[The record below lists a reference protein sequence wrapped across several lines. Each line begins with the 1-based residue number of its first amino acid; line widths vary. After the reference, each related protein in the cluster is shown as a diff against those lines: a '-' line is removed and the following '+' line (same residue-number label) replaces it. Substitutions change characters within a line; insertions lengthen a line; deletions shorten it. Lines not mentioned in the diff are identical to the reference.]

1 MKKTTTAATKKTT
14 TQTAAEAKKETTA
27 KKTTTVK
34 AAEPKKTTVKKTT
47 AKASGPKKATV
58 KKTTAVKK
66 ETAPKKTT
74 KAKTTYKPVKMNI
87 QVQYNYHDVS
97 LTEIEDM
104 VVNHLV
110 DAGYKKT
117 SILTLDIYYKAET
130 SEVFY
135 IAKTI
140 RKLSKT
146 KNLYIFNKWLPFLLE
161 GEFFNDS
168 PPLLKKEA
176 IKLLFYMSSLPIN
189 SASNNIF
196 TIIR

>member
-14 TQTAAEAKKETTA
+14 TQTAAEAKKETTV

-34 AAEPKKTTVKKTT
+34 TAEPKKTT
-47 AKASGPKKATV
+47 
-58 KKTTAVKK
+58 VKK

-97 LTEIEDM
+97 LTDIEDM

-135 IAKTI
+135 IAKTKDKETI
-140 RKLSKT
+140 
-146 KNLYIFNKWLPFLLE
+146 KNEEPLYI
-161 GEFFNDS
+161 
-168 PPLLKKEA
+168 
-176 IKLLFYMSSLPIN
+176 
-189 SASNNIF
+189 
-196 TIIR
+196 